1 MNAGQLPSSHS
12 VLSIA
17 EINSAA
23 YRALDTV
30 ARALLL
36 ELRALDRP
44 FEIPVITISVREAM
58 LRLGVSQGPVER
70 AFKSLLEHG
79 WIHEARAGRGRRRL
93 FMLQRPAIAPHG
105 C

>member
-36 ELRALDRP
+36 ELRALDQP
-44 FEIPVITISVREAM
+44 FAIPVITISVREAM
-58 LRLGVSQGPVER
+58 LRLGVSQRLVER
-70 AFKSLLEHG
+70 AFESLLDHG
-79 WIHEARAGRGRRRL
+79 WIHEARAGQGRRRL
-93 FMLQRPAIAPHG
+93 FMLQRPAIVPHG

>member
-70 AFKSLLEHG
+70 AFKSLLEHR
-79 WIHEARAGRGRRRL
+79 WIHEARAGQGRRRL